1 MNFSNLR
8 KLFLVVLACAAA
20 TESTV
25 VSTALGQTFVWD
37 GGTRGTGTL
46 WSEPFNWSPRA
57 GAPPNST
64 NGTARF
70 PGFSSVGA
78 TVTLAGGPFT
88 VGKIVFGTLGS
99 RVRLPLS
106 TFQHGTLRVATEI
119 DVLQPFNAAN
129 FASDSTVLFLGPAMT
144 IDAVPGSLVTFA
156 GTVSGSGNPLTL
168 TKTGEWEL
176 ALNGK
181 TMVNQMVVNGGLLT
195 SQNGSILDNQT
206 VVNGGLLSL
215 NGSTLGTQTLVVNAA
230 LTSQNGIISDEMGVV
245 GGSAGQ
251 TGQVTLSGSNAKWQ
265 NQGSLLIGDA
275 GSGTLR
281 LDHGSIAT
289 AHLVEIGSKA
299 GSSGMVTI
307 IEATLAT
314 AGSERNTVPGEID
327 IGYDKGSIGTV
338 NISHGLLRSTG
349 ALIIGRS
356 GNGTLSIPGGGGT
369 VEASE
374 VDIGYD
380 AGSTGVAT
388 FSPGTLNSTGDLI
401 VGVRGNGTLFISS
414 ASDVHGLIGAFSGSS
429 GAVTVGS
436 GASWNNSGA
445 LYIGGTSAGP
455 GGTGLLRINSR
466 GSVSAAQTTIWN
478 TGTLELGGQFTL
490 QSPLTINGGTVRSV
504 DNNLIPNSATLGA
517 GGAILDSNNF
527 LSTYSGNF
535 TGPGGITKIGPG
547 TITLTGTNTY
557 SGDTVLDNG
566 TLTVGTPEALGTG
579 NVIVNGGILN
589 SILGLGLGQAIN
601 VKGNYTQNSGGTLQ
615 LNVAGSSPGQYGFI
629 SAGGNASLNG
639 QLQLVNAGF
648 TPAGGDS
655 LTVLKAGGQ
664 VTSKFAELGNPF
676 AKNPTYNTIE
686 IVYHEKAVDVRFL
699 KLTAPTEFPPVATV
713 GPPNGPVVVSTD
725 DFASFAQTP
734 NELAAGRLLNTVT
747 MDPRAAKLISFL
759 DNEPLPNLPGDLQKI
774 TPDGDLT
781 AVYEI
786 GFSGA
791 NIQKLNLEG
800 RLDDIR
806 HGSSGFSS
814 NMAINRES
822 ISKLENS
829 SALNGKS
836 SKETLEPILQPTAE
850 NRWGLW
856 TTGFGDFVSV
866 EEDSNATGY
875 NFTTGGVS
883 LGVDY
888 RVTDC
893 LTFGVFG
900 NYSHTW
906 TDLQPGDIG
915 VDSGRGGLY
924 ATYFNRGFSVGTFYL
939 NGAIYGGYN
948 SYDSRRPA
956 LAGVATGNTDGGEFS
971 TFVSGGYDF
980 HLGQLTVGPI
990 GSLQYTN
997 VYLNGFSEQGSLAP
1011 LQIHSDSEE
1020 SLRTDLGLRAFYRL
1034 KIGGHVVEPSIKAT
1048 WEHEFKYSAIPIT
1061 AGFAEIPGPSATF
1074 VGPKEGQDSAILSAG
1089 FSIQWSPKILTYV
1102 DYDGQ
1107 LGRTRYDSNAVTGG
1121 VSISF

>member
-1 MNFSNLR
+1 
-8 KLFLVVLACAAA
+8 V
-20 TESTV
+20 
-25 VSTALGQTFVWD
+25 TA
-37 GGTRGTGTL
+37 
-46 WSEPFNWSPRA
+46 S
-57 GAPPNST
+57 
-64 NGTARF
+64 
-70 PGFSSVGA
+70 
-78 TVTLAGGPFT
+78 
-88 VGKIVFGTLGS
+88 
-99 RVRLPLS
+99 
-106 TFQHGTLRVATEI
+106 
-119 DVLQPFNAAN
+119 
-129 FASDSTVLFLGPAMT
+129 
-144 IDAVPGSLVTFA
+144 
-156 GTVSGSGNPLTL
+156 
-168 TKTGEWEL
+168 
-176 ALNGK
+176 
-181 TMVNQMVVNGGLLT
+181 
-195 SQNGSILDNQT
+195 
-206 VVNGGLLSL
+206 
-215 NGSTLGTQTLVVNAA
+215 
-230 LTSQNGIISDEMGVV
+230 
-245 GGSAGQ
+245 
-251 TGQVTLSGSNAKWQ
+251 
-265 NQGSLLIGDA
+265 
-275 GSGTLR
+275 
-281 LDHGSIAT
+281 
-289 AHLVEIGSKA
+289 
-299 GSSGMVTI
+299 
-307 IEATLAT
+307 
-314 AGSERNTVPGEID
+314 
-327 IGYDKGSIGTV
+327 
-338 NISHGLLRSTG
+338 
-349 ALIIGRS
+349 
-356 GNGTLSIPGGGGT
+356 
-369 VEASE
+369 
-374 VDIGYD
+374 
-380 AGSTGVAT
+380 
-388 FSPGTLNSTGDLI
+388 
-401 VGVRGNGTLFISS
+401 
-414 ASDVHGLIGAFSGSS
+414 
-429 GAVTVGS
+429 S
-436 GASWNNSGA
+436 GASWKNSGA
-445 LYIGGTSAGP
+445 LYIGGNSATPNGA
-455 GGTGLLRINSR
+455 GLLRIVSG

-504 DNNLIPNSATLGA
+504 DNNLTPNRATLGT

-547 TITLTGTNTY
+547 TVTLTGTNTY

-566 TLTVGTPEALGTG
+566 TLTAGTPEALGTG
-579 NVIVNGGILN
+579 NVIVKGGVLN

-601 VKGNYTQNSGGTLQ
+601 VKSNYTQNSGGTLQ

-629 SAGGNASLNG
+629 SVGGNASLNG

-686 IVYHEKAVDVRFL
+686 IVYHEKAVDVNFL
-699 KLTAPTEFPPVATV
+699 KLTAPTDLPPVATV

-734 NELAAGRLLNTVT
+734 NELAAGRLLNAVT

-759 DNEPLPNLPGDLQKI
+759 DNEPLPNLPADLQKI

-781 AVYEI
+781 AIYEI

-836 SKETLEPILQPTAE
+836 SKQTLEPILQPTAE

-856 TTGFGDFVSV
+856 ITGFGDFVSV

-915 VDSGRGGLY
+915 VDTGRGGLY

-956 LAGVATGNTDGGEFS
+956 LAGVATGNTDGGELS

-1020 SLRTDLGLRAFYRL
+1020 SLRTDLGLRAFYRW
-1034 KIGGHVVEPSIKAT
+1034 KIGSRVVEPSIKAT
-1048 WEHEFKYSAIPIT
+1048 WQHEFKYSAIPIT
-1061 AGFAEIPGPSATF
+1061 ASFAEIPGPSATF

-1102 DYDGQ
+1102 NYDGQ